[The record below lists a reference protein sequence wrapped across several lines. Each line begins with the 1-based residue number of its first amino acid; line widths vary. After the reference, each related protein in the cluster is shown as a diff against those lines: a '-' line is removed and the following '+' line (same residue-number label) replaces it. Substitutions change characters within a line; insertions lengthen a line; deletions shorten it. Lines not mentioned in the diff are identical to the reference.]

1 MTTLEKLFNN
11 NPAWLLNNDRVDA
24 FAVGVVGLSSYDF
37 RLFLVCSDPAE
48 KCAMLFTVMLFS
60 FTVFIELRVWER
72 CEGGGGAGKRLN

>member
-37 RLFLVCSDPAE
+37 RLFLVLAWSELLFILCL
-48 KCAMLFTVMLFS
+48 MLRTHAALWM
-60 FTVFIELRVWER
+60 INR
-72 CEGGGGAGKRLN
+72 

>member
-37 RLFLVCSDPAE
+37 RLFLVNDNE
-48 KCAMLFTVMLFS
+48 K
-60 FTVFIELRVWER
+60 
-72 CEGGGGAGKRLN
+72 KQKKQ